1 MTQHPDDSAA
11 GGTEHDSEQDSQHDG
26 GATGIEISMTDG
38 EGSTFEPEEDPEAVD
53 DQGEERRE

>member
-11 GGTEHDSEQDSQHDG
+11 GGTEHDSEQDSEHG